1 MNEISALPSAQ
12 SSPKVAR
19 NSATKDPAKLPS
31 FEELK
36 SDSRVQAEVDR
47 RLREYQNIS
56 RGDNQGK
63 PNTAL
68 KSGRFRSGVSK
79 VKVPISWPQDY
90 CSVLV
95 GQKQPTYDE
104 LSLEQ
109 WFQGLLYCILEQDS
123 NTIRENMLYYLTLL
137 MQDAVE
143 LSSSTAR
150 QAHAAVLQEVEKGRV
165 DWSRLDLI
173 EQIKNHYTQR
183 MVQQSKPNTASSI
196 QTQVCSHYNKG
207 YCRYESEHT
216 VGNVLYQHYCSFCMR
231 ETHKKIDHPSVK
243 CLRAKNQSTNTKS
256 EGTKPRQQEQHI

>member
-12 SSPKVAR
+12 SSPKAAKS
-19 NSATKDPAKLPS
+19 SAVKDPAKLPS
-31 FEELK
+31 FEDLK

-56 RGDNQGK
+56 RGDSQGK
-63 PNTAL
+63 PNTVL

-90 CSVLV
+90 CYVLV
-95 GQKQPTYDE
+95 VQKQPAYDE

-123 NTIRENMLYYLTLL
+123 NVIRENMLYYLTLL

-150 QAHAAVLQEVEKGRV
+150 RAHAAVLQEVEKGRV
-165 DWSRLDLI
+165 DWSKM
-173 EQIKNHYTQR
+173 EQIEKIKNCYT
-183 MVQQSKPNTASSI
+183 
-196 QTQVCSHYNKG
+196 
-207 YCRYESEHT
+207 
-216 VGNVLYQHYCSFCMR
+216 
-231 ETHKKIDHPSVK
+231 
-243 CLRAKNQSTNTKS
+243 
-256 EGTKPRQQEQHI
+256 

>member
-1 MNEISALPSAQ
+1 MSTKSATKEKKKVGKNSNKNKTGEMDNPSIDISSEAVLTQPDTSIANKLDRLLEVVKGMDGKLKEQEVRLQKQEERVSLNEISALPSAQ

-19 NSATKDPAKLPS
+19 NSAAKDPARLPS

-36 SDSRVQAEVDR
+36 SDSKVQAEVDK

-56 RGDNQGK
+56 SGDNQGK

-150 QAHAAVLQEVEKGRV
+150 RAHAAVLQEV
-165 DWSRLDLI
+165 
-173 EQIKNHYTQR
+173 
-183 MVQQSKPNTASSI
+183 
-196 QTQVCSHYNKG
+196 
-207 YCRYESEHT
+207 
-216 VGNVLYQHYCSFCMR
+216 
-231 ETHKKIDHPSVK
+231 
-243 CLRAKNQSTNTKS
+243 
-256 EGTKPRQQEQHI
+256 